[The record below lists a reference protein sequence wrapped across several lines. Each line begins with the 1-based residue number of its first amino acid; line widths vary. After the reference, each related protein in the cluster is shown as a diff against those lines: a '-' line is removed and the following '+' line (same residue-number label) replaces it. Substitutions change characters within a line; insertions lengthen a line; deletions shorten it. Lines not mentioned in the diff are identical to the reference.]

1 MSVSLI
7 SRKARTYVGLAVV
20 AFALPGLA
28 GCGGGSSGENS
39 GAPVRDGL
47 THVES
52 PAGLTYA
59 NSAATYFVGNSIAP
73 NTPSSSGGTI
83 STYSVTPALPAGLT
97 LDAHT
102 GAITGAPAEVS
113 SAALYTVTGTN
124 DQGSVMA
131 RVQIEV
137 KPAISA
143 PSTLSYNNRSVIY
156 KRGQAITGNT
166 PIGTGG
172 EITQFTVSPA
182 LPAGLVLNPATGVI
196 SGTPASTIAAANYVV
211 TGSNSAGSAKTQITI
226 EVREAI
232 AAPATLAYSNQ
243 NVVYV
248 VGQPIA
254 ANLPTSTG
262 GEISAYSVS
271 PALPAGLTL
280 NAQTGA
286 ITGRPTNV
294 QSSIDYLISGSNV
307 TGTAN
312 AHVHISV
319 IQSATGEWVP
329 GGNLFN
335 ARAWHSATLLSD
347 GKVLVTGGQGTGGLL
362 DSAELYDPT
371 TGVWTSIGKML
382 AARSE
387 HVAIRL
393 PDGRV
398 LVAGGRG
405 AVGGSPLRTAELYDP
420 ATRKWTSTGFMKY
433 GRYRAS
439 ATLMSDGRILVAG
452 GVGTDEVNPF
462 VPEAEVFDPS
472 SGTWTAAGTMNVAR
486 AGHIAMAL
494 PGGRILVAGGNTQ
507 IGITTVST
515 NAAEV
520 YDPASRTWALARP
533 MNIAR
538 SIPVAAQL
546 PDGKALIIGGTSQS
560 KTAELYDPVNGTWS
574 LSGPM
579 VAPRVNSQATR
590 IPDGR
595 VLVTGNY
602 DAVNEG
608 NGTSAELFDPA
619 SGSWTATAN
628 MTDPRSMH
636 TATLLLDGSVLVAG
650 SYHNT
655 QIYSSTERFRY

>member
-39 GAPVRDGL
+39 GAPVRDEL

-59 NSAATYFVGNSIAP
+59 NSAATYFVSNRIAP
-73 NTPSSSGGTI
+73 NTPSNSGGTI

-97 LDAHT
+97 IDAHT
-102 GAITGAPAEVS
+102 GAITGAPTEVS
-113 SAALYTVTGTN
+113 SAAIYTVTGSN
-124 DQGSVMA
+124 DHGSVMA

-143 PSTLSYNNRSVIY
+143 PSTLSYVNASVIY
-156 KRGQAITGNT
+156 KRGQAVTGNT
-166 PIGTGG
+166 PISTGG

-182 LPAGLVLNPATGVI
+182 LPEGLVLNPTTGVI
-196 SGTPASTIAAANYVV
+196 SGTPASAIAPANYVV
-211 TGSNSAGSAKTQITI
+211 TGSNSAGSVKTQITI

-232 AAPATLAYSNQ
+232 AAPANLVYSSQ

-248 VGQPIA
+248 VGQAIA
-254 ANLPTSTG
+254 ANLPASIG
-262 GEISAYSVS
+262 GEITAYSVS

-286 ITGRPTNV
+286 ITGRPTSV
-294 QSSIDYLISGSNV
+294 QGSIDYLISGSNV

-335 ARAWHSATLLSD
+335 ARAWHSATLLPD

-371 TGVWTSIGKML
+371 TGVWTSTGKML

-405 AVGGSPLRTAELYDP
+405 GSPLRTAELYDP
-420 ATRKWTSTGFMKY
+420 ATRKWTSTGFMKF

-439 ATLMSDGRILVAG
+439 ATLMPDGRVLVAG

-472 SGTWTAAGTMNVAR
+472 SGTWTTAGAMNVAR
-486 AGHIAMAL
+486 AGHIAIAL
-494 PGGRILVAGGNTQ
+494 PGGKILVAGGNTQ
-507 IGITTVST
+507 IGIATVST
-515 NAAEV
+515 NAAEI

-560 KTAELYDPVNGTWS
+560 KTAEIYDPVNGTWS
-574 LSGPM
+574 FSGPM
-579 VAPRVNSQATR
+579 IMPRVNSQATR
-590 IPDGR
+590 IPDGHI
-595 VLVTGNY
+595 LVTGNY

-619 SGSWTATAN
+619 SGNWTATAN

-650 SYHNT
+650 SYHST